1 MESQE
6 FIHLA
11 LGNGAFDPFL
21 FPPPAITADCSDPA
35 LSQSVCPW
43 NLGSPRGVLTGNS
56 SFSLHF
62 QLVPHVSDPNWAVK
76 LLHSTPALLAAG
88 GSAFARAS
96 ATAPQQRYRQSCR
109 RLVPSALL
117 ALGCAET
124 PVTCRNRSGV
134 LRYRSFLLG
143 CSSLV
148 FSLKRSNKR

>member
-1 MESQE
+1 MASQE

-21 FPPPAITADCSDPA
+21 FLPLAIAADCSDPA

-43 NLGSPRGVLTGNS
+43 NLGSPWGVLTGNS
-56 SFSLHF
+56 SLSLHF
-62 QLVPHVSDPNWAVK
+62 QPVPRVSDPNWAVK
-76 LLHSTPALLAAG
+76 LLYSTPALLAAG

-96 ATAPQQRYRQSCR
+96 ATAPQQRYR

-134 LRYRSFLLG
+134 LRYRSFL
-143 CSSLV
+143 
-148 FSLKRSNKR
+148 